1 MPDEIRVLAANGMLG
16 TGFLKST
23 LEEALRKGVDFIGV
37 DSGSTDVG
45 PNPLGSGDPHVPM
58 ETIKRDFKLLLE
70 AARRENVPLIVGSAG
85 RAGAEPNLQ
94 WFLKIVGEVVEE
106 TDLHFKMAII
116 HSEQD
121 KDYIKRKLAEGKIEP
136 LNPYGFTDF
145 TPELAGEV
153 VDRCSH
159 IVGVMG
165 AEPYIEA
172 IEKGAEVVI
181 AGRST
186 DTAIFSAIPLMRG
199 FPPGLV
205 WHAAKIIECGAACVE
220 ARTHQDCMMAY
231 IRRDHFIVE
240 PPNPDMRCTRAS
252 VIAHNLYENPS
263 PYHLYE
269 PSGLLDTTDAEY
281 EQFNERAVKVSGSK
295 FTPLE
300 YTVKLEGAGKVGYRS
315 VLIAGIRDPVLI
327 RDIDNFL
334 EQCLRE
340 TERRVGDV
348 LSGRVQPGSY
358 SINFRIYGKNGVM
371 GPLEPVKEIRSHE
384 LCLVSDVVA
393 ETQELANSILY
404 QLYRELLHQP
414 VRGWRAFTTNIA
426 TPPFSV
432 PGIPTGPVYKF
443 YLNHRVKP
451 DSPLEMFPMEIVD
464 V

>member
-1 MPDEIRVLAANGMLG
+1 MNDEIRVLAANGMLG
-16 TGFLKST
+16 TGFLEST

-45 PNPLGSGDPHVPM
+45 PIPLGSGDPHVPE
-58 ETIKRDFKLLLE
+58 ETVKRDFRLLLE
-70 AARRENVPLIVGSAG
+70 AARKENIPLIVGSAG

-94 WFLKIVGEVVEE
+94 WFLKIVKEVADE
-106 TDLHFKMAII
+106 TGLHFKMAVI

-121 KDYIKRKLAEGKIEP
+121 KDYIKAKLAEGKIEP

-145 TPELAGEV
+145 TPELTDEV
-153 VDRCSH
+153 VDKCSH

-172 IEKGAEVVI
+172 IKKGAEVVI

-186 DTAIFSAIPLMRG
+186 DTAIFAAIPLMRG
-199 FPPGLV
+199 FPSGLV

-220 ARTHQDCMMAY
+220 ARSHQDCMMAY
-231 IRRDHFIVE
+231 IHRDHFIVE
-240 PPNPDMRCTRAS
+240 PPNLDMRCTRAS
-252 VIAHNLYENPS
+252 VVAHNLYENPS

-269 PSGLLDTTDAEY
+269 PSGLLDTTEAEY
-281 EQFNERAVKVSGSK
+281 EQFSDRAVKVSGSK

-300 YTVKLEGAGKVGYRS
+300 YTVKIEGAGKVGYGS

-327 RDIDNFL
+327 RDIDSFL
-334 EQCLRE
+334 GRCLRE
-340 TERRVGDV
+340 TERRVDDV
-348 LSGRVQPGSY
+348 LSGKVRPENY
-358 SINFRIYGKNGVM
+358 SINFKVYGRNGVM
-371 GPLEPVKEIRSHE
+371 GPLEPVKKIRSHE
-384 LCLVSDVVA
+384 LCLVSYVVS
-393 ETQELANSILY
+393 ETQELADSILY

-414 VRGWRAFTTNIA
+414 VRGWKAFTSNIA

-432 PGIPTGPVYKF
+432 PGISAGPMYKF
-443 YLNHRVKP
+443 YLNHRVKL

-464 V
+464 I